1 MPTRQVLL
9 GLALLGAAGTGW
21 ADDAMFNRAEGP
33 ADAGSRAP
41 AGMAFPPLG
50 TPPAYRDS
58 DTIAGV
64 NVGQLYRLGKN
75 TWLGLA
81 SSSSYEQ
88 DLDERSGVASPVAN
102 LALGFLESNRLI
114 ADTRAPRT
122 ITASVAH
129 RLDSGWMLSAS
140 LGWQGQGWG
149 GLDRSANEAQA
160 FGAATPGA
168 SEHRY
173 RDTWRLALGAEQQLS
188 ERLSW
193 SVGVRYGSSLRAG
206 KGRTPTDP
214 LPENLRLA
222 AGLRYQMEE
231 GMELQFGYSL
241 VRFGA
246 SPDRSNY
253 RGRTDN
259 ILPSEPGNS
268 TLRIIGGGM
277 VWRF

>member
-1 MPTRQVLL
+1 MPTRQVLF

-21 ADDAMFNRAEGP
+21 ADDAMFNLAEGP
-33 ADAGSRAP
+33 AAAGSRAP

-64 NVGQLYRLGKN
+64 NLGQLYRLGKN
-75 TWLGLA
+75 TWLGVA
-81 SSSSYEQ
+81 STSSYEQ

-102 LALGFLESNRLI
+102 LALGFLEANRLI

-122 ITASVAH
+122 VTASVAH

-140 LGWQGQGWG
+140 VGWQGQGWG

-160 FGAATPGA
+160 LGAATSGA
-168 SEHRY
+168 SEHQY

-193 SVGVRYGSSLRAG
+193 SVGVRYGSSSRAG

-241 VRFGA
+241 IRFGA
-246 SPDRSNY
+246 SPDRSSS
-253 RGRTDN
+253 RGRTD
-259 ILPSEPGNS
+259 ILPSEPANS
-268 TLRIIGGGM
+268 TLRIVGGGM